1 MSAHDLTPD
10 EIRTTADLLAMT
22 EQAERGRLCERC
34 RAVGKILRNALRVKI
49 EEQDEVIAGLRVQLR
64 DAHAAKQRAFE
75 AERRARTELEI
86 VRGARDGAPRLIGS
100 WGIVASREKSTTR

>member
-49 EEQDEVIAGLRVQLR
+49 EEQDEVIAFLFYLR
-64 DAHAAKQRAFE
+64 HADDVDYQSTISRRLQDKDRSHWLSPDEFE
-75 AERRARTELEI
+75 REL
-86 VRGARDGAPRLIGS
+86 D
-100 WGIVASREKSTTR
+100 KKDTR